1 MFIIRSHLSQTIISG
16 IHLSFQGWGSW
27 KLYNGQRFQGHSKT
41 SNLRPFKMIVNSW
54 VYNILVLKNMLFLWL
69 PNGHGSLIMISS
81 IQRWTT
87 HESVCPAWNYI
98 YIYESYDLQMHQ
110 KKSKHTCTV
119 MPALAKMPLSAE
131 VKLSLDF
138 QCSATWQAVKMSDS
152 LDLKIGW
159 RCTVACAQKQ
169 RNIRKLRVMNQLSS
183 S

>member
-98 YIYESYDLQMHQ
+98 YIYIWILWLANAPKEVETHLHCDASFGKNALVSRGEAILGLPVLGNLASCENVWQSWFENWVTLYSSLCAETKEHQ
-110 KKSKHTCTV
+110 KTTSNESTK
-119 MPALAKMPLSAE
+119 
-131 VKLSLDF
+131 
-138 QCSATWQAVKMSDS
+138 
-152 LDLKIGW
+152 
-159 RCTVACAQKQ
+159 
-169 RNIRKLRVMNQLSS
+169 
-183 S
+183 

>member
-98 YIYESYDLQMHQ
+98 YIYMNPM
-110 KKSKHTCTV
+110 TCKCTKRSRNT
-119 MPALAKMPLSAE
+119 PALWCQLWQKCPCQQRWSYPWTSSARQLG
-131 VKLSLDF
+131 KLWKCLTVLIWKLGD
-138 QCSATWQAVKMSDS
+138 AV
-152 LDLKIGW
+152 
-159 RCTVACAQKQ
+159 Q
-169 RNIRKLRVMNQLSS
+169 
-183 S
+183 